1 MKTMLSQEALI
12 QLLDFTTLSGEETEQ
27 SIRAF
32 CQQALDAPV
41 PVAGLCLYP
50 RWVSL
55 AKSCMQARPVPIVTV
70 CNFPGGN
77 EPTEVMQKAIQASL
91 EQGADEI
98 DIVIPYRAFMSGDED
113 SVILCVEA
121 AKEACGDKCLKV
133 ILETGILQDA
143 ELIAFASQLAIDGG
157 ADFLKTSTGKAPVN
171 ATIEAAT
178 VMLEIIA
185 AHYQETGRIVGF
197 KAAGG
202 IRSAETAN
210 EYVALAADILGVEY
224 LDPATFRIGTSK
236 LL

>member
-12 QLLDFTTLSGEETEQ
+12 QLLDFTTLSGDETEQ

-55 AKSCMQARPVPIVTV
+55 AKECMKNRPVPIVTV
-70 CNFPGGN
+70 CNFPLGN
-77 EPTEVMQKAIQASL
+77 EPLHVMQQAIRTSL
-91 EQGADEI
+91 EEGADEI
-98 DIVIPYRAFMSGDED
+98 DIVIPYRSFMSGDEE
-113 SVILCVEA
+113 SVIACVEA
-121 AKEACGDKCLKV
+121 AKEVCGNHCLKV
-133 ILETGILQDA
+133 ILETGILQDI

-171 ATIEAAT
+171 ATVDAAT

-185 AHYQETGRIVGF
+185 AHYQETGRIIGF

-202 IRSAETAN
+202 IRTAEAAHQ
-210 EYVALAADILGVEY
+210 YVDLAVSILGEEY

>member
-1 MKTMLSQEALI
+1 MSTLLSQETLI

-32 CQQALDAPV
+32 CQQALDASV

-50 RWVSL
+50 RWVAL
-55 AKSCMQARPVPIVTV
+55 AKACMQARPVPIVTV
-70 CNFPGGN
+70 CNFPQGN
-77 EPTEVMQKAIQASL
+77 ESIDVMQKAIEATL
-91 EQGADEI
+91 AQGADEI
-98 DIVIPYRAFMSGDED
+98 DIVIPYRAFMLGDEE
-113 SVILCVEA
+113 SVITCVEA
-121 AKEACGDKCLKV
+121 AKEVCGEHCLKV

-157 ADFLKTSTGKAPVN
+157 ADFLKTSTGKAPIN
-171 ATIEAAT
+171 ATLEAAS

-185 AHYQETGRIVGF
+185 AHYQETGNIVGF

-202 IRSAETAN
+202 IRSAEAAN
-210 EYVALAADILGVEY
+210 EYAALAASILGDEY